1 MKTQRRKEEQKSYIM
16 VVNRSKEKDFF
27 KVAKDA
33 GIGSEYIKAS
43 FVSGDFVSY
52 IIDFSS
58 FNKRKVTELRTL
70 LNSKIPEL
78 L

>member
-1 MKTQRRKEEQKSYIM
+1 MKTQRQKEEQKSYIM
-16 VVNRSKEKDFF
+16 VVNRSKEKDFS

-43 FVSGDFVSY
+43 FVRGDFVSY
-52 IIDFSS
+52 VIDFSR
-58 FNKRKVTELRTL
+58 FTKKYATELRTL